1 MWPGSTVV
9 SCSSTASPV
18 GSMPRITARVS
29 PFAVFTT
36 GRSPKGNVRC
46 VESTGSPGDP
56 GGAGMAILS
65 WACAADCPSL
75 AATASAAKLERA
87 THRSRRFM
95 GFMLRIL
102 LPPPRHIWHVLLGVS
117 ADGDHKVLRRNT
129 AHVLHR
135 VPGPERDIEDA
146 ARPDLL
152 GDNSRRTLMPELRLA
167 LAHQDEI
174 GRASCRER

>member
-1 MWPGSTVV
+1 
-9 SCSSTASPV
+9 
-18 GSMPRITARVS
+18 
-29 PFAVFTT
+29 
-36 GRSPKGNVRC
+36 
-46 VESTGSPGDP
+46 

-87 THRSRRFM
+87 THRSRRVM
-95 GFMLRIL
+95 GFTRRIL
-102 LPPPRHIWHVLLGVS
+102 LRPRHIWHVLLGVL

-135 VPGPERDIEDA
+135 VPGSERDIEDA

-152 GDNSRRTLMPELRLA
+152 GDNSRRPLILELQLSPA
-167 LAHQDEI
+167 QQ
-174 GRASCRER
+174 

>member
-75 AATASAAKLERA
+75 AATASAAKLERG

-102 LPPPRHIWHVLLGVS
+102 LPPHATFGTSYLESPPMATTKYCAGTSNRQIRPFYSIKSMNSPPPPCYFGFVLLGDS

-129 AHVLHR
+129 AHVL
-135 VPGPERDIEDA
+135 
-146 ARPDLL
+146 
-152 GDNSRRTLMPELRLA
+152 
-167 LAHQDEI
+167 
-174 GRASCRER
+174 